1 MNETVIEG
9 LKNKLLFFYSFCTP
23 FFIQGTILYEN
34 FIKIQSVKKLSNTKL
49 FIILLCKIFISISNI
64 YTHTHI
70 HMHMRIYLY
79 TPIIKRQTLY
89 QEHEH
94 KWQIDISVTNF
105 TLEILTVNEPI
116 GYRATRHYNMTQL
129 LFSLKRDRL
138 I

>member
-1 MNETVIEG
+1 MKDKKINY
-9 LKNKLLFFYSFCTP
+9 YSFIHFARHFYTGYNLVRKFHEKSKCKN
-23 FFIQGTILYEN
+23 II
-34 FIKIQSVKKLSNTKL
+34 NTKQ

-64 YTHTHI
+64 YTDTHI